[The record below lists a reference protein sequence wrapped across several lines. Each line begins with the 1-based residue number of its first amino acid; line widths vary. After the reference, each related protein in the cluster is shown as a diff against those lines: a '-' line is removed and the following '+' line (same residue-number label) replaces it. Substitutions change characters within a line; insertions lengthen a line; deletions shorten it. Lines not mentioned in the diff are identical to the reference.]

1 MSLIW
6 LHNTIRVRD
15 IWVAERSK
23 IETYTNYN
31 KGSLAFK
38 KHSINLIIIKI
49 MSKKSKKSLKKVHAK
64 IDNTP
69 VKAEAAKKEESNA
82 ANKTIE
88 NIKKRCAAD
97 AEKAKKHAELKATKK
112 KAKAEKEE
120 AKYAASK
127 ARIEARKA
135 RKKSIM
141 DKLIDSKKEKASEPV
156 KITLE
161 ERLKKQEEHR
171 NVAQAR
177 HIASITRRC
186 KRMHLNDA
194 DTKKVIDIA
203 KKQWDNATVYNIT
216 VVCDSVLKKKKE
228 LEKLVKDCGIKS
240 ACITNSTAFL
250 KDVPASAV
258 VKLRELV
265 ENATFYQYRSNSK
278 SPFDEAGIDTS
289 TDNHNKHKNGGDPH
303 TIECSKNVSVNFYN
317 LRKAKKKAKETREK
331 NTYNFRHCSK
341 AEGRKLRRGLKVK
354 AKAVNKKPTQVKE
367 VKSKSNKQAA

>member
-1 MSLIW
+1 
-6 LHNTIRVRD
+6 
-15 IWVAERSK
+15 
-23 IETYTNYN
+23 
-31 KGSLAFK
+31 
-38 KHSINLIIIKI
+38 
-49 MSKKSKKSLKKVHAK
+49 MSKKNNKKNLKKVQAK
-64 IDNTP
+64 IGTTP
-69 VKAEAAKKEESNA
+69 VKAEAAKKEESKA
-82 ANKTIE
+82 AVKNTEI
-88 NIKKRCAAD
+88 AAAKDD
-97 AEKAKKHAELKATKK
+97 AKAKK
-112 KAKAEKEE
+112 KAEKKAHEE

-161 ERLKKQEEHR
+161 DRLKKQEERR
-171 NVAQAR
+171 NVSMAR
-177 HIASITRRC
+177 HIASVTRRC

-240 ACITNSTAFL
+240 ECITNSTAFF

-258 VKLRELV
+258 AKLRDLV
-265 ENATFYQYRSNSK
+265 GNATFYQYRSDDK
-278 SPFDEAGIDTS
+278 SPFEEAGIDMS
-289 TDNHNKHKNGGDPH
+289 GNHNKHKKGGDPH
-303 TIECSKNVSVNFYN
+303 TIECSKNASVNFYN
-317 LRKAKKKAKETREK
+317 LRKAKKKAKETLEK
-331 NTYNFRHCSK
+331 NTYNFRHGSK

-367 VKSKSNKQAA
+367 IKQKSVKQAA

>member
-1 MSLIW
+1 
-6 LHNTIRVRD
+6 
-15 IWVAERSK
+15 
-23 IETYTNYN
+23 
-31 KGSLAFK
+31 
-38 KHSINLIIIKI
+38 
-49 MSKKSKKSLKKVHAK
+49 MSKKNNKKNLKKVQAK
-64 IDNTP
+64 IGTTP
-69 VKAEAAKKEESNA
+69 VKAEAAKKEESKA
-82 ANKTIE
+82 AVKNTEI
-88 NIKKRCAAD
+88 AAAKDD
-97 AEKAKKHAELKATKK
+97 AKAKK
-112 KAKAEKEE
+112 KAEKKAHEE

-161 ERLKKQEEHR
+161 DRLKKQEERR
-171 NVAQAR
+171 NVSMAR
-177 HIASITRRC
+177 HIASVTRRC

-240 ACITNSTAFL
+240 ACITNSTAFF

-258 VKLRELV
+258 VKLRDLV
-265 ENATFYQYRSNSK
+265 GNATFYQYCSDSK
-278 SPFDEAGIDTS
+278 SPFEEAGIDMS
-289 TDNHNKHKNGGDPH
+289 GNHNKHKKGGDPH
-303 TIECSKNVSVNFYN
+303 TIECSKNASVNFYN
-317 LRKAKKKAKETREK
+317 LRRAKKKDKEALEK
-331 NTYNFRHCSK
+331 NTYNFRHGSK
-341 AEGRKLRRGLKVK
+341 AEGRKLRRGLKVE

-367 VKSKSNKQAA
+367 IRQKSAKQAA